1 MTGQTGQSSQPTVL
15 IADDEHHIRCVLGEK
30 LRKAGIHV
38 IEASDG
44 EEALTLTLRH
54 VPSLI
59 ISDLQMPRKSGLDF
73 CAAVK
78 VNATTSH
85 IPAILL
91 TSRGYLAPLSELT
104 DTSIIEVI
112 AKPFSAKEVLVRVQE
127 ILAKSTP
134 QQKSQQRSAA

>member
-1 MTGQTGQSSQPTVL
+1 MTGQTSQPTVL

-30 LRKAGIHV
+30 LRRAGIQV

-54 VPSLI
+54 LPSLI

-73 CAAVK
+73 CFAVK
-78 VNATTSH
+78 ANPATSH

-91 TSRGYLAPLSELT
+91 TSRGYLAPASELVGT
-104 DTSIIEVI
+104 GVIEVI

-127 ILAKSTP
+127 ILAKLAP
-134 QQKSQQRSAA
+134 EQRSAA

>member
-1 MTGQTGQSSQPTVL
+1 MTSQPTIL

-30 LRKAGIHV
+30 LRKNGMNV

-44 EEALTLTLRH
+44 EEALSLTLRH
-54 VPSLI
+54 IPSLI

-73 CAAVK
+73 CAEVRA
-78 VNATTSH
+78 NPATSH

-91 TSRGYLAPLSELT
+91 TSRGYLAPASELT
-104 DTSIIEVI
+104 DTGIIEVI

-127 ILAKSTP
+127 ILAKLTP
-134 QQKSQQRSAA
+134 QQRPEQRSAA